1 MAVGPLGLEDR
12 VAVPV
17 ELEPVERLEDLLDVL
32 RRGALAVGVLDA
44 QDERPLGRAAGQEPV
59 VQCRPRAAD
68 VQGAGRRWGEPHA
81 HEWTQDA
88 SKRKRPDPMLIGAH
102 VSPAGG
108 PAKAVE
114 RGVER
119 GCRSIQIF
127 NQNPR
132 QWAARDYPDE
142 QIAEFHEAMEAS
154 DVDALL
160 IHAVYLLNPASEDPD
175 FREKTLASLTTSLRM
190 GAALGAVGR
199 GAAPRVGAEDRGRA
213 FFGARR
219 RGDPR
224 GPGRVGRVSPAPRE
238 HRGRGW
244 DAGPDL
250 RGARPAGRADRR
262 RRADRDLPGLLPP
275 VRVRL
280 RHPRPREAGERARR
294 LRRRSGDEAA
304 RLAAHQ
310 RLRDGARAPTA
321 TATPNLGD
329 GEIGRAGCA
338 AFLSEPR
345 FEGLPCVLEGPGA
358 KGKAVDADD
367 MAWAFKLRKQ
377 GERNRRA

>member
-1 MAVGPLGLEDR
+1 
-12 VAVPV
+12 
-17 ELEPVERLEDLLDVL
+17 
-32 RRGALAVGVLDA
+32 
-44 QDERPLGRAAGQEPV
+44 
-59 VQCRPRAAD
+59 
-68 VQGAGRRWGEPHA
+68 
-81 HEWTQDA
+81 
-88 SKRKRPDPMLIGAH
+88 MLIGAH

-132 QWAARDYPDE
+132 QWAARDYPNE

-190 GAALGAVGR
+190 GAALGAVGVVLHPGSALKTEVGPALER
-199 GAAPRVGAEDRGRA
+199 AAEVVREALAESEACPLHLENTAGAGGTLGRSFEELARLVELLGGEDRVGICLDSCHLYASGYDIRDRGKLASVLDDFDGVLGMKRL
-213 FFGARR
+213 GSLHINDSVTGLGSNR
-219 RGDPR
+219 
-224 GPGRVGRVSPAPRE
+224 
-238 HRGRGW
+238 
-244 DAGPDL
+244 
-250 RGARPAGRADRR
+250 DRH
-262 RRADRDLPGLLPP
+262 A
-275 VRVRL
+275 
-280 RHPRPREAGERARR
+280 
-294 LRRRSGDEAA
+294 
-304 RLAAHQ
+304 
-310 RLRDGARAPTA
+310 
-321 TATPNLGD
+321 NLGD
-329 GEIGRAGCA
+329 GEIGKAGCA

>member
-1 MAVGPLGLEDR
+1 
-12 VAVPV
+12 
-17 ELEPVERLEDLLDVL
+17 
-32 RRGALAVGVLDA
+32 
-44 QDERPLGRAAGQEPV
+44 
-59 VQCRPRAAD
+59 
-68 VQGAGRRWGEPHA
+68 
-81 HEWTQDA
+81 
-88 SKRKRPDPMLIGAH
+88 MLIGAH

-132 QWAARDYPDE
+132 QWAARDYPDD

-190 GAALGAVGR
+190 GAALGAVGVVLHPGSALKTEVGPALER
-199 GAAPRVGAEDRGRA
+199 AAEVIREALAESVECPLHLENTAGAGGTLGRTFEELARLVELIDDDRIGICLDSCHLYASGYDIRDRGK
-213 FFGARR
+213 
-219 RGDPR
+219 
-224 GPGRVGRVSPAPRE
+224 
-238 HRGRGW
+238 
-244 DAGPDL
+244 
-250 RGARPAGRADRR
+250 
-262 RRADRDLPGLLPP
+262 
-275 VRVRL
+275 
-280 RHPRPREAGERARR
+280 
-294 LRRRSGDEAA
+294 
-304 RLAAHQ
+304 LASV
-310 RLRDGARAPTA
+310 LDDFDGALGMKRLGSLHINDSVTGLGSNRDRHA
-321 TATPNLGD
+321 NLGD
-329 GEIGRAGCA
+329 GEIGKAGCA

-377 GERNRRA
+377 GLRNRRTG

>member
-1 MAVGPLGLEDR
+1 
-12 VAVPV
+12 
-17 ELEPVERLEDLLDVL
+17 
-32 RRGALAVGVLDA
+32 
-44 QDERPLGRAAGQEPV
+44 
-59 VQCRPRAAD
+59 
-68 VQGAGRRWGEPHA
+68 
-81 HEWTQDA
+81 
-88 SKRKRPDPMLIGAH
+88 MLIGAH

-160 IHAVYLLNPASEDPD
+160 IHAVYLLNPASEDAD

-190 GAALGAVGR
+190 GAALGAVGVVLHPGSALKTEVGPALER
-199 GAAPRVGAEDRGRA
+199 AAEVI
-213 FFGARR
+213 
-219 RGDPR
+219 
-224 GPGRVGRVSPAPRE
+224 
-238 HRGRGW
+238 
-244 DAGPDL
+244 
-250 RGARPAGRADRR
+250 
-262 RRADRDLPGLLPP
+262 
-275 VRVRL
+275 
-280 RHPRPREAGERARR
+280 REALAESVECPLHLENTAGAGGTLGRTFEE
-294 LRRRSGDEAA
+294 LA
-304 RLAAHQ
+304 RLAELIGDDERIEICLDSCHLYASGYDIRDRGKLASVLNDFDACLGMK
-310 RLRDGARAPTA
+310 RLGSLHINDSVTGLGSNRDRHA
-321 TATPNLGD
+321 NLGD
-329 GEIGRAGCA
+329 GEIGKAGCA

-367 MAWAFKLRKQ
+367 VAWAFKLRTR